1 MTSSDRSD
9 ARADAVWYGGFALL
23 ALAVATVDEAP
34 LARHWGLISSAAYAV
49 GALVSLGVGRSLA
62 RRTAVAIVVFIG
74 AAVLPLGLELW
85 WRADNGLGTHAK
97 SETIVTEASARFI
110 VRGENP
116 YAADY
121 SNGPLARFP
130 TGVNAHVP
138 YLPGNLVFGLGRPLA
153 GDGVAGDA
161 RIAFAVVFLGTT
173 IAALRLSRAPSG
185 VQLRAVM
192 VVVVSPLGAR
202 YIVGGGNDLPVI
214 GAMLLALVL
223 LERRRPLG
231 SGLAAGLA
239 AAVKLTAWPLL
250 PFLAVAARDGRDAR
264 APMQVAAIASI
275 VVVAV
280 ALPFLIW
287 DPPAMIED
295 VVLYPLGLTTGG
307 TPASS
312 PTIGGTLAGWFP
324 ESRDVIAIGAGA
336 AVGALTL
343 WLLVQRPPRSA
354 RDAARSTALVLLAAT
369 ALATA
374 GRFGYLVYA
383 LDLWLW
389 SAWILRSD
397 AATGDH
403 PAGAAGS

>member
-1 MTSSDRSD
+1 MTSSDRSN

-23 ALAVATVDEAP
+23 SLAVAAVDEAP
-34 LARHWGLISSAAYAV
+34 LARHWGLISAGAYAV
-49 GALVSLGVGRSLA
+49 GAIASLGLGRSLA
-62 RRTAVAIVVFIG
+62 RRTAIVIAVFIG
-74 AAVLPLGLELW
+74 AAVLPLGLELS
-85 WRADNGLGTHAK
+85 WRVDNGLGTHAK
-97 SETIVTEASARFI
+97 SETVVTEESARAI

-116 YAADY
+116 YAVDY
-121 SNGPLARFP
+121 SDGPLERFP
-130 TGVNAHVP
+130 TGVDTHVP
-138 YLPGNLVFGLGRPLA
+138 YLPGNLAFGLGRPLA

-161 RIAFAVVFLGTT
+161 RIAFAVVFLLATMV
-173 IAALRLSRAPSG
+173 ALRLSRARSG
-185 VQLRAVM
+185 VQLRAFM
-192 VVVVSPLGAR
+192 CVVVSPLGAR

-223 LERRRPLG
+223 LERGRPLG

-239 AAVKLTAWPLL
+239 ATVKLTAWPLL
-250 PFLAVAARDGRDAR
+250 PFLAVAARVGRDAR

-295 VVLYPLGLTTGG
+295 VVLYPLGLTAGG

-312 PTIGGTLAGWFP
+312 PTIGGALAGWFP
-324 ESRDVIAIGAGA
+324 GARDAIAIGAGA
-336 AVGALTL
+336 AVGAVTV
-343 WLLVQRPPRSA
+343 WLLVLRPPRSA
-354 RDAARSTALVLLAAT
+354 HDAARSTALVLLAAT

-389 SAWILRSD
+389 SAWVLRPDDAVD
-397 AATGDH
+397 AA
-403 PAGAAGS
+403 S